1 MPLQRYAPH
10 ADGQAVWPLPRRP
23 HAATMA
29 GLCGARPGNSMG
41 KGAASKKDAAPA
53 LGRGVDR
60 AARAR
65 DKEGLMKIGII
76 GAGHIGGT
84 LAEKFVEAGHLV
96 GLSNAHGPQ
105 TLEMQAAQL
114 GDSACP
120 MTVADAEKFGE
131 LVVVAIPFGRY
142 HDVPSEPLAGKI
154 VVDTMNYYAQ
164 RDGHF
169 PELEDDSTTSSELLQ
184 EHLARSRLVKA
195 FNTMRWDHLKI
206 EGREPG
212 DPASP
217 GHRHRRRRRPGEAR
231 GHRPHRPDRLR
242 SGGRRQARRRRP
254 PAAARLAGVRR
265 ASGRRGDEAPAR
277 RLAPAPAAGR

>member
-1 MPLQRYAPH
+1 
-10 ADGQAVWPLPRRP
+10 
-23 HAATMA
+23 
-29 GLCGARPGNSMG
+29 
-41 KGAASKKDAAPA
+41 
-53 LGRGVDR
+53 
-60 AARAR
+60 
-65 DKEGLMKIGII
+65 MKIGII

-212 DPASP
+212 DP
-217 GHRHRRRRRPGEAR
+217 G
-231 GHRPHRPDRLR
+231 
-242 SGGRRQARRRRP
+242 
-254 PAAARLAGVRR
+254 RLAIAIAGDDDLAKHVVTGLIDQIGFDPVD
-265 ASGRRGDEAPAR
+265 AGRLAAGGLRLQPGSPVYAAHLGAEETRR
-277 RLAPAPAAGR
+277 RLAA